1 MKSYIIR
8 FFRFFFPRV
17 NDDFAQIAA
26 SAERRHAAIKDLD
39 RRARRLGMSV
49 GVTIFGALLLVWAG
63 NLGAVCLALV
73 AALGW
78 GAMVQLH
85 CDSRSLQVFDLMQKE
100 HEKPPA

>member
-1 MKSYIIR
+1 MKSYITK
-8 FFRFFFPRV
+8 FFRFFFPKV
-17 NDDFAQIAA
+17 NDDFAQIVA

-49 GVTIFGALLLVWAG
+49 AVMIFCALLLVWAR
-63 NLGAVCLALV
+63 NLGAVCFAIL

-78 GAMVQLH
+78 GAMVLFH

-100 HEKPPA
+100 HEKPSA